1 MKGDPVSMCFILN
14 LPAVY
19 KDTLTELVDDGK
31 TWLKLVEVVTGAY
44 PTLVKEGDK
53 DQVKITF
60 HAVN

>member
-1 MKGDPVSMCFILN
+1 MCFILN